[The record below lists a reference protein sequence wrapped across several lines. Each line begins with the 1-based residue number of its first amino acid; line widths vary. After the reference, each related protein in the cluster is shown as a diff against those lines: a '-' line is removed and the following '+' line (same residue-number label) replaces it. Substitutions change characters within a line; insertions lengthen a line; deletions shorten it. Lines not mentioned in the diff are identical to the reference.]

1 MWVERGGVPGE
12 THRRAL
18 PGVQPRSGCEAAPAS
33 SPLLPACGGAVTEG
47 EGSGAARFLCAGVPK
62 RHRCGGRQRRPSP
75 LSARRPGAPDQG
87 AVTRQLSA
95 QLPGRSPASSS
106 PCGFRATPLPALPLS
121 LLSVSPVCLALPSPA
136 ESLSQGHLSL
146 DPGLI

>member
-62 RHRCGGRQRRPSP
+62 RHRCGRQRRQSP

-95 QLPGRSPASSS
+95 QLPGRSPPPPAPAASGPHPSLPCLCLYSAS
-106 PCGFRATPLPALPLS
+106 PLCVWRFHLLLS
-121 LLSVSPVCLALPSPA
+121 LSHKDTCPWI
-136 ESLSQGHLSL
+136 QG
-146 DPGLI
+146 